1 MKSLSLEEEYK
12 IEDIRIL
19 FRLKKRELNYT
30 AVKDITNPFRQKR
43 ETKAIKYTILG
54 DIKNL
59 LSMNKK
65 KKISIN
71 Q

>member
-30 AVKDITNPFRQKR
+30 AIKDITNRFRQKR
-43 ETKAIKYTILG
+43 EIKAIKYTTLG
-54 DIKNL
+54 GIKNL
-59 LSMNKK
+59 LSINKK